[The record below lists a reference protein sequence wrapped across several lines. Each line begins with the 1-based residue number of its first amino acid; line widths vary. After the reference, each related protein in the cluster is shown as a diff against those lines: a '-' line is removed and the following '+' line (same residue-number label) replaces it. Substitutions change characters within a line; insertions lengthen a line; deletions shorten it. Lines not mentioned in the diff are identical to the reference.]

1 MIAYA
6 ATEFHPAS
14 ITNMLTTQSSLLVRL
29 RTADDAEAWGR
40 LVRIYTPL
48 LLHWI
53 KRMGIESNLRFDIC
67 QDVFAVLFD
76 RSSWLA
82 TERPRSFR
90 NWLRTVTINKC
101 RDLIRKQQRTTEAR
115 FVDIVE
121 TATEDPSQLLTDHEY
136 RAFVAKQ
143 ALQVMRDSF
152 AETTWRACWESVV
165 LERPASEIASELGIT
180 VNAVYLARGRV
191 LKRLREELAG
201 LWE

>member
-1 MIAYA
+1 M
-6 ATEFHPAS
+6 F
-14 ITNMLTTQSSLLVRL
+14 TTQSSLLIRL
-29 RTADDAEAWGR
+29 RASEDSEAWGR
-40 LVRIYTPL
+40 FIRIYTPL

-53 KRMGIESNLRFDIC
+53 KRMGIESNLRFDVC

-101 RDLIRKQQRTTEAR
+101 RDLIRKQQRKTEACSAD
-115 FVDIVE
+115 VLEAAID
-121 TATEDPSQLLTDHEY
+121 DPSQQLTDQEY
-136 RAFVAKQ
+136 NAFVAKQ
-143 ALQVMRDSF
+143 ALQLMRDSF

-165 LERPASEIASELGIT
+165 LERPAADIASELGIT

-201 LWE
+201 LWD

>member
-101 RDLIRKQQRTTEAR
+101 RDLIRKQQRTTEERASISLKQRRKILPSYLPMKQSFCRQASVASDAR
-115 FVDIVE
+115 LVCRNDLASMLGKVSYWS
-121 TATEDPSQLLTDHEY
+121 DLLQ
-136 RAFVAKQ
+136 K
-143 ALQVMRDSF
+143 L
-152 AETTWRACWESVV
+152 
-165 LERPASEIASELGIT
+165 
-180 VNAVYLARGRV
+180 
-191 LKRLREELAG
+191 RLS
-201 LWE
+201 